1 MTMFKALGPLYL
13 TAGIGLCVHA
23 MMTMDVTNFVYGA
36 GLFVLAMVMVAA
48 LIWCPFEDDAEL

>member
-1 MTMFKALGPLYL
+1 MTVFKALCPIYL
-13 TAGIGLCVHA
+13 AVGIGLCVHA
-23 MMTMDVTNFVYGA
+23 MMTMDVKNFVYGA